1 MKVGKT
7 FWRTLIAVPMFLVLA
22 ACGGGNSGDGIN
34 DEVDGEIDEEAESAG
49 ERITIFQDKVEI
61 SDQLEEL
68 AAEYTEETGVEVE
81 VWGTTGSDY
90 FQQLQ
95 VRLNSNQG
103 PSIFS
108 IQQFTELERIHSYV
122 YDMSDEDYIEHIA
135 PDMELEY
142 EGSIYGVPYGLEG
155 FGLVY
160 NKDLVDPSEVTDY
173 DSFVATL
180 ERFQDEDV
188 SGISLADNSFFM
200 IGHLSNYPFSLQ
212 EDNYELVQQLNRG
225 EASMADIEE
234 FQELGRFLE
243 AIREYEMNPMEIS
256 YDQQI
261 GDFATGQTAMIH
273 QGNWAAP
280 MFDDYDLDFEIGMMP
295 FPLAGND
302 KLAVGVASS
311 WAIND
316 DKSDEEIQAANDFLE
331 WMFTSERGHEYIVEE
346 FEFVPAL
353 TNIDADGLDPL
364 SQAVLEAS
372 DDENTLP
379 WSHIYYPANSVRNN
393 LLPPTEE
400 FFLDESI
407 TPEEYVD
414 MLDEAWESDPEEEE

>member
-1 MKVGKT
+1 MKASKSLWGS
-7 FWRTLIAVPMFLVLA
+7 LLLVPFLLT
-22 ACGGGNSGDGIN
+22 ACGEDDSGENGL
-34 DEVDGEIDEEAESAG
+34 DEEAESAG

-108 IQQFTELERIHSYV
+108 IQQYTELERIHSYA
-122 YDMSDEDYIEHIA
+122 YDMSDEDYVQYIA
-135 PDMELEY
+135 QDMELEY
-142 EGSIYGVPYGLEG
+142 EGNIYGVPYGLEG

-173 DSFVATL
+173 ESFVQTL
-180 ERFQDEDV
+180 QRFEDEDIN
-188 SGISLADNSFFM
+188 GISLADNSFFM

-212 EDNYELVQQLNRG
+212 DDNYEFVQQLNNG
-225 EASMADIEE
+225 EISLTDYEE
-234 FQELGRFLE
+234 FQELGLFME
-243 AIREYEMNPMEIS
+243 AIRDYAPNPMEVS
-256 YDQQI
+256 YDRQI

-280 MFDDYDLDFEIGMMP
+280 MFDDYELDFEIGMMP
-295 FPLAGND
+295 FPLSGND

-311 WAIND
+311 WVINN

-353 TNIDADGLDPL
+353 TNIEADNLDPL
-364 SQAVLEAS
+364 SQEVLDAANAEQ
-372 DDENTLP
+372 TLP

-400 FFLDESI
+400 FFLDDSI
-407 TPEEYVD
+407 TPEEYIEN
-414 MLDEAWESDPEEEE
+414 LDEAWDVAAEEDE